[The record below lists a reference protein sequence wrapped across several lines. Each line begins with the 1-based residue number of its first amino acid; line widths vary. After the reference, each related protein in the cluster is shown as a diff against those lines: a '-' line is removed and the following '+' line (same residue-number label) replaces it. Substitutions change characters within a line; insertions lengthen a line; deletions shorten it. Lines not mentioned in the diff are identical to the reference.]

1 MSEAGEMA
9 MKFSKPIVVFGGG
22 KMPDK
27 TALVMKMVKSD
38 SLDPKKA
45 RNLAEAEEEEDD
57 NAVTFEV
64 TEFTEEGMKI
74 NLDFSNPLA
83 ISAKNGESDRL
94 QMALAPDT
102 FFAQGSYEAISGTL
116 ELDVKVPKQFASPE
130 EAAKTRGIALGIKW
144 ISYTIILGS
153 FCMQLVWSGSL

>member
-1 MSEAGEMA
+1 
-9 MKFSKPIVVFGGG
+9 
-22 KMPDK
+22 MPDK

-45 RNLAEAEEEEDD
+45 RNLAEAGEDEDD

-83 ISAKNGESDRL
+83 ISAKNGESDSL

-102 FFAQGSYEAISGTL
+102 FFAQ
-116 ELDVKVPKQFASPE
+116 
-130 EAAKTRGIALGIKW
+130 
-144 ISYTIILGS
+144 
-153 FCMQLVWSGSL
+153 